1 MPTVFQFFPLF
12 NFNSFMKCKQGK
24 CEGKRQKV
32 KGEFEKG
39 RVGRQKMF
47 KVHALAC
54 YPPRFAGG
62 NKLNFEL

>member
-1 MPTVFQFFPLF
+1 
-12 NFNSFMKCKQGK
+12 MKCKQGK